1 MGKLHR
7 ARVVAVGSQQDMLRM
22 VRTMLDNGDWLHE
35 EEEYAP
41 PETLQRRLE
50 QVARHA
56 RWEGGE
62 FCGFLAELISPN
74 PYGELIPERS
84 RFHVAEHP
92 CGLWMAQRP
101 HALFRHPCG

>member
-22 VRTMLDNGDWLHE
+22 VRAMLDNGDWLHE

-50 QVARHA
+50 QVARTP
-56 RWEGGE
+56 GGRAANSAA
-62 FCGFLAELISPN
+62 FW
-74 PYGELIPERS
+74 R
-84 RFHVAEHP
+84 R
-92 CGLWMAQRP
+92 
-101 HALFRHPCG
+101 